1 MGVELPVLGHLATT
15 QNRVA
20 PPPPDG
26 TKSCAKL
33 PFLSIKHKVL
43 APPSFSPPPPSPC
56 FKKLGQGHLQKW
68 HIKESGNLWTATEGL
83 TAPSTSPNYI
93 LALDNP
99 IAFTS
104 HTHTRDTLKSLIS
117 KTYQSTPPAPSS
129 SSEEYTVIREPWHM
143 PLAAA
148 TALTTVLGSSL
159 SSPSYIEMKA
169 CV

>member
-1 MGVELPVLGHLATT
+1 MGVELPVLGHLATI

-33 PFLSIKHKVL
+33 PFLSIKHKAL
-43 APPSFSPPPPSPC
+43 APPSFSPPTPSPC

-68 HIKESGNLWTATEGL
+68 HIKESGNLWTGAEGL
-83 TAPSTSPNYI
+83 TAPSTSPHYT
-93 LALDNP
+93 LAPTTPLHP
-99 IAFTS
+99 LL
-104 HTHTRDTLKSLIS
+104 THTLETPLSLLPGRS
-117 KTYQSTPPAPSS
+117 EHPPAPSS

-159 SSPSYIEMKA
+159 TSPSYIEMKA